1 MKPYSEIIV
10 YLKKD
15 EKLTFAINKI
25 NEKVVPELN
34 IDIYVSLLE
43 SIVSQQLSS
52 KVAKII
58 WQRFLILFNDEYPQP
73 ERLIQLDIATLR
85 SVGLSNSK
93 ANYLKNVAYFTI
105 KNELSFNYL
114 IEKSDEEIIEY
125 LTKIKGVGRWTAQ
138 MILMFPLDRLDVF
151 PVDDLGI
158 QTKMKEIY
166 QITEEKKDLK
176 IKLLEIAEN
185 WKPYRSLAC
194 KYLWLM

>member
-1 MKPYSEIIV
+1 
-10 YLKKD
+10 
-15 EKLTFAINKI
+15 
-25 NEKVVPELN
+25 
-34 IDIYVSLLE
+34 
-43 SIVSQQLSS
+43 
-52 KVAKII
+52 
-58 WQRFLILFNDEYPQP
+58 LILFNDEYPQP

-158 QTKMKEIY
+158 QTRMKEIY

>member
-58 WQRFLILFNDEYPQP
+58 WQ
-73 ERLIQLDIATLR
+73 
-85 SVGLSNSK
+85 
-93 ANYLKNVAYFTI
+93 
-105 KNELSFNYL
+105 
-114 IEKSDEEIIEY
+114 
-125 LTKIKGVGRWTAQ
+125 
-138 MILMFPLDRLDVF
+138 
-151 PVDDLGI
+151 
-158 QTKMKEIY
+158 
-166 QITEEKKDLK
+166 
-176 IKLLEIAEN
+176 
-185 WKPYRSLAC
+185 
-194 KYLWLM
+194 